1 MKKIVCTLLFSA
13 LLFSCEK
20 KEQEQPQIPET
31 PLPQQ
36 ETPKELELKQV
47 SFNDLQNWNND
58 NFQEIVKAFK
68 ASCARIK
75 NEKNRFLSN
84 SLIQIPTINYQKTC
98 NLFEKENPQKNA
110 EIKGFF
116 EKNFTPYAIYQNGDN
131 KGKFTSYYE
140 SALNASYT
148 QNNVYKYPVYG
159 KPADLIEINLK
170 DFDNELPAKR
180 LVGRI
185 QNNKLIPYYT
195 RKEIENTKINAPVL
209 LWADSHIDIYVMQI
223 QGSAVAYMPDGS
235 RVRIGYADNNG
246 HPFRGIGS
254 ILLEK
259 GLIKPGE
266 ASMGKIKQWL
276 AKNDKLAKENM
287 AENKRYVFH
296 RLVEA
301 DGPIGAQ
308 GVPLTAGRSLAVDKK
323 FIPLGALLWLETT
336 GPDQEKIEKM
346 VIAQDIGGAIKG
358 AVRGDYFWGSGKDD
372 ILEKAGKMNS
382 SGQYFILIP
391 NNSENNR

>member
-20 KEQEQPQIPET
+20 KEQEQQQTPET
-31 PLPQQ
+31 PAVSQ
-36 ETPKELELKQV
+36 EEPKELEIKQV
-47 SFNDLQNWNND
+47 KFSDLKNWNND
-58 NFQEIVKAFK
+58 NFEEIVKAFK

-75 NEKNRFLSN
+75 YEKNQFLSN

-98 NLFEKENPQKNA
+98 NLFETQNPRNNA
-110 EIKGFF
+110 EIKDFF
-116 EKNFTPYAIYQNGDN
+116 EKNFTPYAVYQNGN
-131 KGKFTSYYE
+131 NNGKFTSYYE

-148 QNNVYKYPVYG
+148 KDNVYKYPVYG

-170 DFDNELPAKR
+170 DFDEELPAKR

-185 QNNKLIPYYT
+185 QNNKLVPYYT
-195 RKEIENTKINAPVL
+195 RKEIENSKINAPVL

-276 AKNDKLAKENM
+276 AQNGNLAKENM

-296 RLVEA
+296 RLVTA

-308 GVPLTAGRSLAVDKK
+308 GIPLTAGRSLAVDKK
-323 FIPLGALLWLETT
+323 FVPLGALLWLETT
-336 GPDQEKIEKM
+336 GPDKEKIEKL

-358 AVRGDYFWGSGKDD
+358 AVRGDYFWGSGKDEV
-372 ILEKAGKMNS
+372 LEKAGKMNS